1 MSAGSPWSEALVRQL
16 ADDKELRDEFVA
28 DQVRTKIA
36 LQIRALREQSGR
48 EWSQTELGRRVGKPQ
63 SVISRVEDPDYG
75 KLSLQTLFEVAAA
88 FDLPL
93 LVEIPEWD
101 EWFTRMSDMSA
112 TTLQRQ
118 SFDVDHLVGLSFGQ
132 QGVAKVAVENTF
144 TTSFIQNWMKAIS
157 NEPPR
162 NMRLYLP
169 NEDTTI
175 SVAAL
180 TFSQHIFGDWETQLR
195 GSSQDTLL
203 SGVELAQTSLAMGG
217 SSHYGIEQ

>member
-144 TTSFIQNWMKAIS
+144 TTSFIQN
-157 NEPPR
+157 
-162 NMRLYLP
+162 
-169 NEDTTI
+169 
-175 SVAAL
+175 
-180 TFSQHIFGDWETQLR
+180 
-195 GSSQDTLL
+195 
-203 SGVELAQTSLAMGG
+203 
-217 SSHYGIEQ
+217 